1 MDQTLAKSIGKHVK
15 AARKQRRL
23 TQPQLAEK
31 IDKTYETVSNI
42 ERGFTPP
49 SIQTLADISVALA
62 VPLKD
67 FFDDSLLQEPS
78 DQKQALLDQI
88 TRSARS
94 LDESELRMLHKLSV
108 AVKSDP

>member
-78 DQKQALLDQI
+78 DQKQALLDKTQ
-88 TRSARS
+88 RLANSM
-94 LDESELRMLHKLSV
+94 SEAELQLLLKLGV

>member
-1 MDQTLAKSIGKHVK
+1 MK

-23 TQPQLAEK
+23 TQPQLAEM

-62 VPLKD
+62 VPLRH
-67 FFDDSLLQEPS
+67 FFDDSLLQEPN
-78 DQKQALLDQI
+78 DQKQALLDKTQ
-88 TRSARS
+88 RLASS
-94 LDESELRMLHKLSV
+94 MSEAELQLLLKLGV
-108 AVKSDP
+108 ALKD